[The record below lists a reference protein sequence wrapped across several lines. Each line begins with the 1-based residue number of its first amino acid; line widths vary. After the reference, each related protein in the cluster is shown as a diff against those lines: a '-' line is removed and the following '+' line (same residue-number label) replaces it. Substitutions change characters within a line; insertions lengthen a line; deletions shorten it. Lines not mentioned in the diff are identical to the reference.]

1 MLNGMYTLII
11 NRPVYL
17 GLHFESLSILYELLF
32 SSIYVYVRIGIAG
45 TVHLK
50 YFSKLV
56 VGSLAPM
63 FVR

>member
-17 GLHFESLSILYELLF
+17 GLCFESLSILYELLF
-32 SSIYVYVRIGIAG
+32 NSVQYHIELGLLN

-56 VGSLAPM
+56 VE
-63 FVR
+63 V